1 MRARSSIVVG
11 LLALVS
17 VPALRGQITDNPI
30 SAPVEKRGLMV
41 EIKDVVRLPDTR
53 GLRPLDQDVSPAGW
67 ARPNYV
73 RDLPDGRRFVN
84 DSRGRLYLVGRDNQM
99 SIYAD
104 VAAAFP
110 YAVYNRLV
118 SGFSGFTFHPEFAKN
133 GLFYS
138 VHGERG
144 PGNPSTPN
152 FIPPGYRPDQVTYH
166 NVITEWHATSPG
178 ANTFAGT
185 RRELLRVA
193 HIVQNLTHPYGDVE
207 FNPTAK
213 PGSPDYGL
221 LYTSGSDLGFSN
233 GGGPHANNP
242 GQTQRLDSVIGAILR
257 IDPRSPSTSGG
268 VKGLGDYTLP
278 PSNKFAADNDPKTL
292 GEIYAYGFRN
302 AHRLSWDL
310 QDGTMFATDI
320 GMNHIEEVNIVRN
333 GENYGWMKREGY
345 WENGM
350 IRTGGALNQLYPLP
364 AAVLS
369 GKEKEPEGFTYPV
382 AIYDH
387 TEGAAITGG
396 FTYNGRIA
404 PLRGKFVFGDINRGR
419 LFAADVAALKKA
431 DDGVPQTTAPIEEI
445 QLYIRNARGG
455 RDHVSFRDLVERM
468 MGVTVTRA
476 DLQLSRSGDGELLL
490 TSRQDGM
497 IRMLVP
503 DSGSASATR

>member
-1 MRARSSIVVG
+1 MLRARLSVIVG

-17 VPALRGQITDNPI
+17 ATALRGQITDNPI
-30 SAPVEKRGLMV
+30 PAPVEKRGLAV

-84 DSRGRLYLVGRDNQM
+84 DSRGRLYLIGRDNQL

-110 YAVYNRLV
+110 NAVYNRLV

-144 PGNPSTPN
+144 PGNPATPN
-152 FIPPGYRPDQVTYH
+152 FIPPGYTPAQVTYH
-166 NVITEWHATSPG
+166 NVITEWHATSP
-178 ANTFAGT
+178 AAPTFTGT

-207 FNPTAK
+207 FNPAAK

-257 IDPRSPSTSGG
+257 IDPRSPSVSGG
-268 VKGLGDYTLP
+268 QKGLGDYTIP
-278 PSNKFAADNDPKTL
+278 PSNTFAADNDPKTL

-320 GMNHIEEVNIVRN
+320 GMNHVEEVNIIRN
-333 GENYGWMKREGY
+333 GQNYGWMKREGY

-350 IRTGGALNQLYPLP
+350 TRPGGALNQLYPLP

-369 GKEKEPEGFTYPV
+369 GREKEPEGFIYPV
-382 AIYDH
+382 AMYDH

-396 FTYNGRIA
+396 FTYTGRIQA
-404 PLRGKFVFGDINRGR
+404 LRGKFVFGDINRGR

-431 DDGVPQTTAPIEEI
+431 DDGVPQTMAPIEEV
-445 QLYIRNARGG
+445 QLYVRDARGN
-455 RDHVSFRDLVERM
+455 RDYVSFRDLVERV
-468 MGVTVTRA
+468 MGSTVSRA
-476 DLQLSRSGDGELLL
+476 DLQLSRAGDGELLL

-497 IRMLVP
+497 IRVLVP
-503 DSGSASATR
+503 DSSTATR